1 MENLVSIT
9 ATELKH
15 NLGRYLDKVGSGT
28 PVIVSKH
35 GTRRMIIMPC
45 QAEEQ
50 EAEGAQEYTHVSE
63 TAKSYQPGPAVMSYQ
78 AFMDMYEAT
87 EERMEFIDGEVYLL
101 TTPTVVHQEIA
112 GNILV
117 LFRNWLKG
125 KPCKAF
131 IAPFDVHFHKKGND
145 CPDVCQPDVLIACDA
160 VGNINEKGK
169 YMGTPAL
176 VVEILSPSTRSKD
189 MVKKLNTYML
199 SGVKEF
205 WVADPAG
212 RTVLLY
218 LFKDCEIEGFLSL
231 KDGEVVASQ
240 AFPGM
245 EVSMADVFEG

>member
-9 ATELKH
+9 ATELKR
-15 NLGRYLDKVGSGT
+15 NLGHYLDKAGSGT

-35 GTRRMIIMPC
+35 GTSRMIIMPC
-45 QAEEQ
+45 QAEGQ
-50 EAEGAQEYTHVSE
+50 EAAGGQESIRVSE
-63 TAKSYQPGPAVMSYQ
+63 TAVSYQPDPAVMTYQ

-101 TTPTVVHQEIA
+101 ASPTVFHQDIA
-112 GNILV
+112 ANILV

-131 IAPFDVHFHKKGND
+131 TAPFDVHFHKKGND
-145 CPDVCQPDVLIACDA
+145 CPDVCQPDILIACDT

-205 WVADPAG
+205 WVVDPAS
-212 RTVLLY
+212 RTVLAY
-218 LFKDCEIEGFLSL
+218 MFNDCEIEGFLSC
-231 KDGEVVASQ
+231 KDGEAVVSR

-245 EVSMADVFEG
+245 EVSVADVFEG